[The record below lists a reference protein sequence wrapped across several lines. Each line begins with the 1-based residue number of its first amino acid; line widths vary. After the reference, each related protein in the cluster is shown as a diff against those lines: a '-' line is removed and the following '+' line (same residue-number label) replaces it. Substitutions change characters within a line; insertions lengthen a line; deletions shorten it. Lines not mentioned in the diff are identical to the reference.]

1 MWSLAK
7 QGIKQVSFTGL
18 NSVKFV
24 IGIIL
29 CRRTKKMFVCF
40 MVVKQPTLSQCVK
53 ASGMTSTWRGT
64 ARLDYRS
71 PHSKFY
77 GRPFWLV
84 YCIEFLFCRQKW
96 NTCIFQIRLSWNSL
110 FHYHVH
116 KIQNSAAKFIL
127 DRRLYLFPTHLIFLR
142 SIWRI

>member
-1 MWSLAK
+1 MYHCIICDHWWRRELSRFLF
-7 QGIKQVSFTGL
+7 SEY

-24 IGIIL
+24 KNIIL

-77 GRPFWLV
+77 VRPFWLV
-84 YCIEFLFCRQKW
+84 SCIEFLFCRQKW
-96 NTCIFQIRLSWNSL
+96 NTCMFQNTPFMEHAVSLSRA
-110 FHYHVH
+110 
-116 KIQNSAAKFIL
+116 QNSATNV
-127 DRRLYLFPTHLIFLR
+127 Y
-142 SIWRI
+142 S